1 MTERDELTPEERAAF
16 EALAKEK
23 QPPAYLEDQVVAA
36 LQKEDLI
43 KTTTTMNVYLRYAMG
58 IAASVLLFFT
68 GNLVGRQAGGDAEIN
83 PLYGYMMILKEDARF
98 QPGDPQ
104 AMFEEYAAW
113 MEGLYNKGIK
123 INGQE
128 LQPNALNVS
137 QETVEPLKPDADSR
151 VTGYFLIEAKSEAE
165 ALAVVKDNP
174 HLKYGGTIELKAFMN
189 R

>member
-16 EALAKEK
+16 EALAREK

-36 LQKEDLI
+36 LQRENLI
-43 KTTTTMNVYLRYAMG
+43 RKTTTMNVYVRYALG

-68 GNLVGRQAGGDAEIN
+68 GNLVGRQSGGEAEIN
-83 PLYGYMMILKEDARF
+83 PLNGYMMILKEDARF

-104 AMFEEYAAW
+104 AMFEEYSSW
-113 MEGLYNKGIK
+113 MEGLYSKGIK

-128 LQPNALNVS
+128 LRPDALNVS
-137 QETVEPLKPDADSR
+137 QAAVEPLSPDAESR
-151 VTGYFLIEAKSEAE
+151 VTGYFLIEAQSEAE